1 MSLRDKKTG
10 AMRRMATQDSTSF
23 SRRARMSKIMIV
35 AGCLLGLALACIPAY
50 ASPTNKKITLSCD
63 ITAGSDTIT
72 GYVNV
77 TLCSSIDPTSLD
89 PCVGPTTCP
98 QVNCDSSGATY
109 PISITVPCNA
119 SSKVG
124 GVVIDLEATVTDSAR
139 NVVTGGSQPISTMN
153 GKGYSLSV
161 TPNPNDTLSLTVK

>member
-1 MSLRDKKTG
+1 
-10 AMRRMATQDSTSF
+10 
-23 SRRARMSKIMIV
+23 MSKIMIV

-89 PCVGPTTCP
+89 PCVGPTICP
-98 QVNCDSSGATY
+98 QVNCDSSSGATY
-109 PISITVPCNA
+109 PISITVPCIA

-124 GVVIDLEATVTDSAR
+124 GVVIDLEATVTDSAG

>member
-1 MSLRDKKTG
+1 MN
-10 AMRRMATQDSTSF
+10 
-23 SRRARMSKIMIV
+23 KIMIL

-50 ASPTNKKITLSCD
+50 ASPTDKKITLSCNIASGTD
-63 ITAGSDTIT
+63 VIS

-77 TLCSSIDPTSLD
+77 TLCSSIDLSLID
-89 PCVGPTTCP
+89 PCIGPTNCQ
-98 QVNCDSSGATY
+98 QVNCDSSGANNV
-109 PISITVPCNA
+109 PISITVPCIA

-124 GVVIDLEATVTDSAR
+124 GVVIDLEATATDSAG